1 MNNISRRY
9 RETQSDAAR
18 KELEECMSTAPCPR
32 CHGDR
37 LSEIAR
43 AVTVGGIGI
52 MDFCRM
58 NIRQAMEFMENLHLE
73 GNMAMVAEQITREIK
88 SRLQFL
94 MDVGL
99 QYLTLSRAAST
110 LSGGESTR
118 IRLATQI
125 GS

>member
-1 MNNISRRY
+1 M
-9 RETQSDAAR
+9 A
-18 KELEECMSTAPCPR
+18 TAPCPQ

-58 NIRQAMEFMENLHLE
+58 SVRDELEFMKNLRLE
-73 GNMAMVAEQITREIK
+73 GSMAMVAEQIVKEIK

-94 MDVGL
+94 TDVGL
-99 QYLTLSRAAST
+99 SYLTLSRSAGT
-110 LSGGESTR
+110 LSGGEPAYPAGHPDR
-118 IRLATQI
+118 FVPD
-125 GS
+125 GSAVYSGRAVHRSAPAGQR